1 VYRES
6 IEEMSL
12 PVTAGTLDLILCLDV
27 LEHLRD
33 PWRVAQYLNTLLRP
47 GGSLIVSIP
56 NIRNR
61 HVLLPLVMR
70 GAWEYTDSGILDR
83 THLRFFTR
91 KSAIELVASTG
102 CMVDRIE
109 VTGGISRGRK
119 GKLLKY
125 LLPEWVQEFF
135 ARQYLIRGI
144 SKG

>member
-1 VYRES
+1 
-6 IEEMSL
+6 MSL
-12 PVTAGTLDLILCLDV
+12 PVPEGTLDLILCLDV
-27 LEHLRD
+27 LEHLLN
-33 PWRVAQYLNTLLRP
+33 PWRVAQYLNSLLRP

-61 HVLLPLVMR
+61 RVLLQLAIR
-70 GAWEYTDSGILDR
+70 GKWEYTESGILDR

-91 KSAIELVASTG
+91 TSAIELVASAG
-102 CMVDRIE
+102 CIVDRIE

-125 LLPEWVQEFF
+125 LLPEWVKEFF

-144 SKG
+144 KKR